1 MKQFWDE
8 KYTKQ
13 PFLYGEKPND
23 FFRETI
29 QDLKPGSL
37 LLPGEGEGRNAVYAA
52 RHGWRVTALDSSRVA
67 INNALKLAGRYGV
80 TINYLH
86 TDLIND
92 PFPAEQYDLIALCFL
107 HLPEQ
112 SRPVFHQKLMEHLN
126 QGGILIGEFFS
137 REQLKYNS
145 GGPKDPSM
153 LYTRENLIED
163 FSNYRL
169 ISLEQKNI
177 MLNEGPGHQ
186 GLGNVLRI
194 MVTK

>member
-1 MKQFWDE
+1 MKEFWDE

-80 TINYLH
+80 TINYLY

-92 PFPAEQYDLIALCFL
+92 PLPAEQYDLIALCFL

-112 SRPVFHQKLMEHLN
+112 FRPDFHQVLMEHLN
-126 QGGILIGEFFS
+126 PGGILIGEFFS

-169 ISLEQKNI
+169 ISLEQINI

-186 GLGNVLRI
+186 GPGNVLRLI
-194 MVTK
+194 VTK